1 MKGEYDVVIIGG
13 GMGGLSCGAWLAHHG
28 MKVAVIEQNEQVG
41 GFCSSYKRNGF
52 NFTLAASEVTGTTE
66 NGLITRTIK
75 ALGIE
80 DAIEFIP
87 LEQGYHV
94 HFPDFNYYIYSGGG
108 DARERFMEQFIQL
121 FPGEANGI
129 RSFFDILVKLN
140 EQADYATFLGT
151 GLGDIARILLKCSSV
166 VKNMSKGIVPFMD
179 NFVTDPRL
187 KAALSINST
196 CANLPPSKMS
206 VMGIAGLLIEGGL
219 SIPHVKGGAQA
230 VPEAFAKSVRD
241 HGGNILT
248 GKLVE
253 KILVD
258 NKGACGVRLIS
269 SPLSGVED
277 DGVKKEAP
285 IEIRAR
291 YVVSNA
297 SARQT
302 FHTLLEKSQV
312 GDSYLA
318 KLGKLEP
325 TPPFCALFLGL
336 DMDLAERGLVPALH
350 IHSSTYDTEQYF
362 ANSKSPLL
370 NEDEPDPFFRFQLA
384 NLSDPASAPPGK
396 TALVIHIIPAP
407 VGGWEDPDFEKR
419 VVDVMIK
426 RAERKIPG
434 LSKHIE
440 YQEFWSPRTIDK
452 YVMSGEDASI
462 GWALTPGQVGP
473 KRLAQETPIKNLFL
487 SGHWTRPALGII
499 ATVISGLQSARV
511 ILRKEGVSEPLS
523 DIGVQKGVY
532 VS

>member
-1 MKGEYDVVIIGG
+1 MQGEYDVVVIGG

-28 MKVAVIEQNEQVG
+28 MKVALIEQNSQVG

-108 DARERFMEQFIQL
+108 DARERFMDQFIQL
-121 FPGEANGI
+121 FPGEADGI
-129 RSFFDILVKLN
+129 RRFFDILVTLN
-140 EQADYATFLGT
+140 DQANYATFLGT
-151 GLGDIARILLKCSSV
+151 GLWDVTRILFKCPSV

-179 NFVTDPRL
+179 NFVSDPRL
-187 KAALSINST
+187 RAALSINST

-230 VPEAFAKSVRD
+230 VPEAFAKSLRED
-241 HGGNILT
+241 GGEIFT
-248 GKLVE
+248 GKLV
-253 KILVD
+253 KQILVD
-258 NKGACGVRLIS
+258 NKGACGVRMVS
-269 SPLSGVED
+269 SPLADPKSDSENTE
-277 DGVKKEAP
+277 KP
-285 IEIRAR
+285 MEIGAR

-302 FHTLLEKSQV
+302 FNTLLEKSQV
-312 GDSYLA
+312 GESYRNRLN
-318 KLGKLEP
+318 KLEV

-336 DMDLAERGLVPALH
+336 DMDLADMGFVPALH

-362 ANSKSPLL
+362 SNPKSPLL

-384 NLSDPASAPPGK
+384 NLSDPTSAPPGK

-419 VVDVMIK
+419 VADVMIK

-452 YVMSGEDASI
+452 RVRSGEDASI
-462 GWALTPGQVGP
+462 GWALTPSQVGP
-473 KRLAQETPIKNLFL
+473 KRLAQETPVKNLFL

-499 ATVISGLQSARV
+499 GTVISGLQSARI

-523 DIGVQKGVY
+523 DIGVRKGIY
-532 VS
+532 AP

>member
-1 MKGEYDVVIIGG
+1 
-13 GMGGLSCGAWLAHHG
+13 
-28 MKVAVIEQNEQVG
+28 
-41 GFCSSYKRNGF
+41 
-52 NFTLAASEVTGTTE
+52 
-66 NGLITRTIK
+66 LITRTIK

-94 HFPDFNYYIYSGGG
+94 HFPDFNYYIYSGSG
-108 DARERFMEQFIQL
+108 DARERFMDQFIQL
-121 FPGEANGI
+121 FPGEADGI
-129 RSFFDILVKLN
+129 RRFFDILVKLN

-151 GLGDIARILLKCSSV
+151 GLGDVARILFKCPSL

-179 NFVTDPRL
+179 NFVRDPRL

-230 VPEAFAKSVRD
+230 VPEAFAKSLREN
-241 HGGNILT
+241 GGDICT
-248 GKLVE
+248 GKLV
-253 KILVD
+253 KQILVD
-258 NKGACGVRLIS
+258 NKGACGVS
-269 SPLSGVED
+269 MVASGNGKTE
-277 DGVKKEAP
+277 GP
-285 IEIRAR
+285 IEIKAR

-302 FHTLLEKSQV
+302 FSTLLERSQV
-312 GDSYLA
+312 GEAYLNR
-318 KLGKLEP
+318 LNKLEL

-336 DMDLAERGLVPALH
+336 DMNLAERGFVPALH

-362 ANSKSPLL
+362 INPKSPLL
-370 NEDEPDPFFRFQLA
+370 NEDGPDPFFRFQLA
-384 NLSDPASAPPGK
+384 NLSDPTSAPPGK

-407 VGGWEDPDFEKR
+407 VGGWEDPDFENR
-419 VVDVMIK
+419 VADVMIK
-426 RAERKIPG
+426 RAARKIPG

-440 YQEFWSPRTIDK
+440 YQEFWSPRTINK
-452 YVMSGEDASI
+452 RVMSGEDASI
-462 GWALTPGQVGP
+462 GWALTPSQVGP
-473 KRLAQETPIKNLFL
+473 RRLAQETPVKNLFL

-499 ATVISGLQSARV
+499 ATVISGLQSARM

-523 DIGVQKGVY
+523 GIGLRKGVY
-532 VS
+532 VA